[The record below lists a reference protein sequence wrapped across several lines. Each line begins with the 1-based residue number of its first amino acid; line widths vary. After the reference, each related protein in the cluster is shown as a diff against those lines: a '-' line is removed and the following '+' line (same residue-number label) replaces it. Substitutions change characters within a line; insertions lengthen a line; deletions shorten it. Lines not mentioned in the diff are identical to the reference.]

1 MAEESY
7 NVATTVSAP
16 MPYAQ
21 PEDPSDS
28 SLGFLA
34 PFDYS
39 SEPFVELSE
48 DAKGALMQLDIIATK
63 TDVAARR
70 LQVEQSWECL
80 HFDRGYQH
88 LLRRKGGGY
97 ELPGTASPYGASQQ
111 RNNNT
116 IYDTNIYGSKGDII
130 VAALSREIPKVEF
143 FPADPEYGPDIVAAE
158 EAERFKEIW
167 GRNNNLH
174 ALLVDCAR
182 MFWNEGTVL
191 AWTRY
196 ELNAQAY
203 GWDGDDSDT
212 ESAPVV
218 AEDLLNPPDETPTG
232 QEGLDD
238 VLEQTEPPTGE
249 ETEETD
255 ESEDEGTEQ
264 SNEGEPEGLESLENK
279 KARGREVTTFH
290 GPLDFKVPIA
300 VDKLKDM
307 QFVQL
312 YEDLDVAIVKAKF
325 PWIADKIKPGG
336 DGQSEVELDRI
347 ARENTRQ
354 AVLGA
359 YVTGD
364 SFQRH
369 TVVKHSWF
377 RPAMFMDEAVN
388 DVARAELM
396 EAFPNGALL
405 VKAGANFAF
414 ARNESVD
421 KHIAL
426 VHALS
431 GKGQNRRAL
440 GSSMISVQK
449 RINDWIDLL
458 DDYFKRTV
466 SKKWM
471 NAEAFD
477 IQAIQGQ
484 TNVPGSTGSFQPQ
497 PGLTTMD
504 QYIMIEPTPTPQPA
518 MWEAVKYFIDQ
529 LSDVITGAMPSLFGA
544 ATGENTVGNAEIQR
558 DQALQRIGCPWN
570 NIQDFFAECA
580 RQAVGCAAD
589 CRDGQKIS
597 QAIPGKGKVTVNTAN
612 LSGNVLCFPESN
624 PAFPESWNQRE
635 AKLLKMVDSSIANPA
650 LQAML
655 FSPENLPV
663 LQDGIRMKAFKV
675 PGATSITKQK
685 AEMEVLLRSGPMP
698 NPQVLKIQQTLMQAA
713 AEMQPKLDAGIPADP
728 KEIAMVQQ
736 MQQMEKTLPPQVST
750 VQVAQ
755 DESELHTV
763 EAAQCLEWLNGSEG
777 QKFAWGTPQQRAAF
791 ANVKMHWSEHVAMA
805 KKIAA
810 ANAPAPPVKP
820 PSESITAAVDKV
832 PSAVAIQLLA
842 KMGVQSTPQD
852 FAQHQAEQLNQKIQ
866 AKSIPDAL
874 KGEKHQQTPPAA
886 GQGDAGIQASR
897 QLRR

>member
-1 MAEESY
+1 MADEKTS
-7 NVATTVSAP
+7 VASSVPSA
-16 MPYAQ
+16 MPYEQ
-21 PEDPSDS
+21 PEKPEDS
-28 SLGFLA
+28 PLGVLA
-34 PFDYS
+34 PFDWS
-39 SEPFVELSE
+39 SEPFVELSDE
-48 DAKGALMQLDIIATK
+48 AKGALMQLDIICTK

-70 LQVEQSWECL
+70 LEVEQAWEAI

-116 IYDTNIYGSKGDII
+116 IYDTNVYGSKGDII
-130 VAALSREIPKVEF
+130 VAALSREVPKVEF
-143 FPADPEYGPDIVAAE
+143 FPADPDYGPDIVAAE

-167 GRNNNLH
+167 GRNNNLR
-174 ALLVDCAR
+174 ALLVECAR
-182 MFWNEGTVL
+182 IFWNEDRVL
-191 AWTRY
+191 AWTRF
-196 ELNAQAY
+196 ELNGQLY
-203 GWDGDDSDT
+203 GFEGDRDGET
-212 ESAPVV
+212 APVT
-218 AEDLLNPPDETPTG
+218 AEDILNPPDAVATG
-232 QEGLDD
+232 QDGLDE
-238 VLEQTEPPTGE
+238 VLEQLVPPADEQTE
-249 ETEETD
+249 D
-255 ESEDEGTEQ
+255 HDEDEDDDSEQ
-264 SNEGEPEGLESLENK
+264 SNASQPEGLEPIANK
-279 KARGREVTTFH
+279 KPRGREVTTLH
-290 GPLDFKVPIA
+290 GKLDHKVPIA
-300 VDKLKDM
+300 VDSIKDM

-312 YEDLDVAIVKAKF
+312 FQDLDVAIAKAYA

-369 TVVKHSWF
+369 TVVKHTWF
-377 RPAMFMDEAVN
+377 RPSMFMDEKVN
-388 DVARAELM
+388 DQARADLM

-405 VKAGANFAF
+405 VKVGANFAF
-414 ARNESVD
+414 ARNESMD
-421 KHIAL
+421 KHLAIS
-426 VHALS
+426 HPFS

-440 GSSMISVQK
+440 GTSMISVQK
-449 RINDWIDLL
+449 RINDWVDLL

-484 TNVPGSTGSFQPQ
+484 TNVPGSTGAFQPQ

-504 QYIMIEPTPTPQPA
+504 QYIMIEPTPQPQPA
-518 MWEAVKYFIDQ
+518 MWEAIKYFIEQ
-529 LSDVITGAMPSLFGA
+529 LADVITGAMPSLFGA

-558 DQALQRIGCPWN
+558 DQALQRVGCPWN
-570 NIQDFFAECA
+570 NVQDLFAECV

-589 CRDGQKIS
+589 CREGQKIS
-597 QAIPGKGKVTVNTAN
+597 QSFKDIGVVSVNTAN
-612 LSGNVLCFPESN
+612 LAGNVLCYPESN

-635 AKLLKMVDSSIANPA
+635 AKLMKMVDASSQNPA

-663 LQDGIRMKAFKV
+663 LQDGIRMKKFKV

-685 AEMEVLLRSGPMP
+685 AEMEILLRSGPMP

-713 AEMQPKLDAGIPADP
+713 AEMQPKLDAGQPADP
-728 KEIAMVQQ
+728 KEIAMVKQL
-736 MQQMEKTLPPQVST
+736 QQMEQTLPPTVST
-750 VQVAQ
+750 VPVAQ

-763 EAAQCLEWLNGSEG
+763 EASQCLEWLNGSEG
-777 QKFAWGTPQQRAAF
+777 QKFKYGTPQQRAAYE
-791 ANVKMHWSEHVAMA
+791 NVHIHWQEHVTQA

-810 ANAPAPPVKP
+810 ANAPPPEQKP
-820 PSESITAAVDKV
+820 PSESISVAVDKM
-832 PSAVAIQLLA
+832 PSPIQTQLLA
-842 KMGVQSTPQD
+842 KLGVQSTPQD
-852 FAQHQAEQLNQKIQ
+852 FAQHQAEQLSQKVQ
-866 AKSIPDAL
+866 AKAIPDAL
-874 KGEKHQQTPPAA
+874 RGEKSQPAPPPA
-886 GQGDAGIQASR
+886 GQGDAGAQPAR